1 MITLTIEG
9 VSIRFGRKTV
19 LHDVT
24 MGPLHSGKLSV
35 LLGANAAGKS
45 TLLRRIAGQ
54 LQGQGQIRVDGQ
66 PVCDWPEQHPSR
78 PALVP
83 QDIFT
88 GTGLSVMEAILLS
101 AKQGSGWRVRE
112 HELNAVTRL
121 VEQLQLTAIAGS
133 ELHTLS
139 GGQRQLVSVAQALVR
154 NPKVLLLD
162 EPTSALDLQ
171 RQFELLTLLR
181 QLAHQ
186 HGLCVL
192 MTCHDI
198 NHVLRFAD
206 HVDVLHCGQIV
217 ASGEPRTVITPALL
231 RQIYGIEASIEQSA
245 QGYPY
250 VVVLGTRVCATSAE

>member
-1 MITLTIEG
+1 MAQLTIEG
-9 VSIRFGRKTV
+9 ISVRFGRKTV
-19 LHDVT
+19 LDDVT

-54 LQGQGQIRVDGQ
+54 LHGAGKVMVDGRL
-66 PVCDWPEQHPSR
+66 VCDWPERHPSR

-88 GTGLSVMEAILLS
+88 GTGLSVLEAILLS
-101 AKQGSGWRVRE
+101 AKQGSGWRVRD

-121 VEQLQLTAIAGS
+121 VEQLQLTSIAGS

-139 GGQRQLVSVAQALVR
+139 GGQRQLVSIAQALVR
-154 NPKVLLLD
+154 NPRVLLLD

-171 RQFELLTLLR
+171 RQFELLMLLR

-186 HGLCVL
+186 NGLCVL
-192 MTCHDI
+192 MTCHDM

-217 ASGEPRTVITPALL
+217 ASGKPRTVITPVLL
-231 RQIYGIEASIEQSA
+231 SQVYGIEASIEQSS

-250 VVVLGTRVCATSAE
+250 VVVLGTRT